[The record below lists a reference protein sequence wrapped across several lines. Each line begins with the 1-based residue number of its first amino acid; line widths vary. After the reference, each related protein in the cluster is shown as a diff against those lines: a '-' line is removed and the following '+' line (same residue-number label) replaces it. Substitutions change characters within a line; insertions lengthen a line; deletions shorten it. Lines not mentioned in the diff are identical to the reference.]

1 MADLYAKYNCTYC
14 QEDISGL
21 RVRCVECPDFDLCL
35 QCFSAGAEIGPH
47 KNDHPYQFMDSGTI
61 SIFNG
66 RGNWTAREQLRLL
79 DAIEQFG
86 FGNWEDISKH
96 IETRTPEEAKEEY
109 IARYL
114 DGNIGKHT
122 WPPTESYKPNL
133 TDQTKSD
140 HGPLSPDLTSRLPPL
155 DITPE
160 EAAQLGYMPQ
170 RDDFERD
177 YNHEAESLVSS
188 LFLNPAE
195 DDDLDIAL
203 KLAQRVVRDY
213 QLVSAF
219 FASSR
224 KDKTVKKKQTKEER
238 EFRDRMRVFAQFYT
252 AQEYEQF
259 RYREHGITR
268 HEECSHFEQMIAQT
282 QGQNDTTDHWNEK
295 KSGSS
300 GPSTPIH
307 RHTSKKREEEKSY
320 SSIDRKFIVKDL
332 PSSSFSISQVNPNRT
347 TTPANQ
353 WAEPDNNPNSSSQHS
368 TSSSSA
374 IEKHYTATTSRKSCS
389 AMGDSEERDIEMEA
403 AAHLLTKQEKS
414 LCLQLDL
421 KPTQYLTQKT
431 LLLQEYLNGNRRSG
445 VVPQSEPES
454 KILHYLVANG
464 WIAAN

>member
-1 MADLYAKYNCTYC
+1 MADLYAQYSCTYC
-14 QEDISGL
+14 QEDIAGL
-21 RVRCVECPDFDLCL
+21 RVKCIECPEFDLCL
-35 QCFSAGAEIGPH
+35 QCFSAGAEIGQH
-47 KNDHPYQFMDSGTI
+47 KNNHAYQFMDSGTI

-114 DGNIGKHT
+114 NGNIGKHT
-122 WPPTESYKPNL
+122 WPPTDSYVPNL

-140 HGPLSPDLTSRLPPL
+140 HGPLSPDLTSKLPPL

-203 KLAQRVVRDY
+203 KLAQVDMYTNNLRERARRKRVVRDY

-224 KDKTVKKKQTKEER
+224 KDKGIKKKWTKEEK

-252 AQEYEQF
+252 AQEHEQF
-259 RYREHGITR
+259 LTNLERERELRLRLSELYRYRENGITK
-268 HEECSHFEQMIAQT
+268 HEECAHFEQILAQT
-282 QGQNDTTDHWNEK
+282 QRQNDTVDHWTEK
-295 KSGSS
+295 KSEFVNRLYQFAFHLGQQWAVHTN
-300 GPSTPIH
+300 TPQH
-307 RHTSKKREEEKSY
+307 LKKKRR
-320 SSIDRKFIVKDL
+320 RKKLRFHRPKIHCKAR
-332 PSSSFSISQVNPNRT
+332 FSQLHSQ
-347 TTPANQ
+347 
-353 WAEPDNNPNSSSQHS
+353 SSQS
-368 TSSSSA
+368 QSDDDSSQSV
-374 IEKHYTATTSRKSCS
+374 
-389 AMGDSEERDIEMEA
+389 G
-403 AAHLLTKQEKS
+403 
-414 LCLQLDL
+414 
-421 KPTQYLTQKT
+421 
-431 LLLQEYLNGNRRSG
+431 G
-445 VVPQSEPES
+445 V
-454 KILHYLVANG
+454 G
-464 WIAAN
+464 

>member
-14 QEDISGL
+14 QEDITGL

-47 KNDHPYQFMDSGTI
+47 KNDHSYQFMDSGTI

-122 WPPTESYKPNL
+122 WPPTESYRPNL

-203 KLAQRVVRDY
+203 KLAQVDMYTNNLRERARRKRVVRDY

-224 KDKTVKKKQTKEER
+224 KQDKTMKRKQTKEEK

-259 RYREHGITR
+259 LSNLERERELRLRLSELYRYREHGITR
-268 HEECSHFEQMIAQT
+268 HEECAHFEQVMAQT
-282 QGQNDTTDHWNEK
+282 QGQNDAADHWNEK
-295 KSGSS
+295 KSAFVNRLYQFAFHLGQQWTVHTN
-300 GPSTPIH
+300 TPPH
-307 RHTSKKREEEKSY
+307 LKKKRR
-320 SSIDRKFIVKDL
+320 RKKLLFHRPKVHCKRL
-332 PSSSFSISQVNPNRT
+332 SQQQLLGQS
-347 TTPANQ
+347 NQ
-353 WAEPDNNPNSSSQHS
+353 SQSDDDSSQS
-368 TSSSSA
+368 VGGA
-374 IEKHYTATTSRKSCS
+374 
-389 AMGDSEERDIEMEA
+389 G
-403 AAHLLTKQEKS
+403 
-414 LCLQLDL
+414 
-421 KPTQYLTQKT
+421 
-431 LLLQEYLNGNRRSG
+431 
-445 VVPQSEPES
+445 
-454 KILHYLVANG
+454 
-464 WIAAN
+464 